1 TAIIR
6 KPLLRGLTRLS
17 ASRSSNRQASKGDMH
32 LDRRQFSIVLSK
44 KRDLTITLQA
54 MSLGSI

>member
-1 TAIIR
+1 
-6 KPLLRGLTRLS
+6 
-17 ASRSSNRQASKGDMH
+17 MH